1 MSRGLSSATKA
12 DLYAPNCSGVY
23 LVLLT
28 ITHPDIT
35 TIRLVNDRQSLVS
48 GGDTYTPLAF
58 TVRLPTDSPDGN
70 ASAVLILDNV
80 DQSIVA
86 AARSITT
93 PASVTIEVVKQSA
106 PDTILVTYSDLRL
119 TRARIS
125 ATTIEFDL
133 SADPV
138 VDESYPGLD
147 FTPLSFP
154 AGFDR

>member
-1 MSRGLSSATKA
+1 MSRGLSSAAKA
-12 DLYAPNCSGVY
+12 DLYSPNGSGVY

-35 TIRLVNDRQSLVS
+35 TIRLVNDRQGLVS

-58 TVRLPTDSPDGN
+58 TARLPPDSAEGN
-70 ASAVLILDNV
+70 PSAVLILDNV

-93 PASVTIEVVKQSA
+93 PASVTIEVVRQSA

-119 TRARIS
+119 TGAKIT
-125 ATTIEFDL
+125 ATSIEFDL